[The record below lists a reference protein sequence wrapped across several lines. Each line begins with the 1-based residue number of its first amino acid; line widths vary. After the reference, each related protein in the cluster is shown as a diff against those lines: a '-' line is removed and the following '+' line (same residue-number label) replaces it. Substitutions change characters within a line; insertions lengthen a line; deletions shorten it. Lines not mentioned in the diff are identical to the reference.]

1 MFAPPRLVDNVIIKV
16 DPVTGYA
23 EFPTPGDSK
32 KHLLPIF
39 IDPEEDNIT
48 PEMVEDSGERDFNSQ
63 VRDFWMPDRLCK
75 LCYGCED
82 AFTMYRRKHHC
93 KLLLCGIQLAHS
105 IFVLIFNTKSH
116 PNNMILGR
124 MCGQIFCNQCS
135 SHYIDGV
142 RACRLCY
149 EQLSERNER
158 DNSLFRRRAPSAA
171 PTDLLLADKP
181 HQGQGET
188 ILSVDNQISQQAE
201 KDKLFHMN
209 NLQNR

>member
-105 IFVLIFNTKSH
+105 IFALTLIQNL
-116 PNNMILGR
+116 IL
-124 MCGQIFCNQCS
+124 I
-135 SHYIDGV
+135 YD
-142 RACRLCY
+142 
-149 EQLSERNER
+149 
-158 DNSLFRRRAPSAA
+158 FRSNVWSNF
-171 PTDLLLADKP
+171 L
-181 HQGQGET
+181 
-188 ILSVDNQISQQAE
+188 
-201 KDKLFHMN
+201 
-209 NLQNR
+209 